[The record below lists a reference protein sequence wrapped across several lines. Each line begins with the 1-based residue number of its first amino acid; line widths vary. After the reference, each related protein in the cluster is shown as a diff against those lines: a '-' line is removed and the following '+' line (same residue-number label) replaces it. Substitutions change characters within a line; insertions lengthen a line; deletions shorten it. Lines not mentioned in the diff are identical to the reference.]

1 MPDTLP
7 SIKPLKSNPM
17 PAKAPP
23 NVFAIGLPEKT
34 KTGLW
39 RRLRRRRLTRRQ
51 EHPAEP

>member
-7 SIKPLKSNPM
+7 SIKPVKSNPV

-39 RRLRRRRLTRRQ
+39 QRLRRRGLTQRQ
-51 EHPAEP
+51 DHQAEL